1 MTTQTAA
8 PSSAVEIT
16 RASKSNLALAF
27 FALSKERQQDIS
39 VFYAW
44 CRVIDDIADDP
55 GPTAAERTHAFAI
68 WREALRAPADGESPL
83 APSVRQLIEKYTLSL
98 AHFDE
103 IIAGCEMDV
112 AATTYRTWEDL
123 ELYCHRVAS
132 VVGLISIEIFGYQDP
147 GCREYA
153 RQLGLALQLTNI
165 IRDVGVDWK
174 NEGRVYL
181 PEIEMESFGCTR
193 EILKKGRTHPAL
205 HALLE
210 YQAKRAR
217 ELYAGAIAAL
227 PPRERRSMIAAEIMR
242 TVYTGLL
249 TKMRADGFHV
259 LERRYR
265 LSSLQKAGCI
275 LRVLVR
281 TWWEEAKSAVVRQ
294 WKKWRAKAS

>member
-1 MTTQTAA
+1 MTTQTAV
-8 PSSAVEIT
+8 PSSAEEIT

-55 GPTAAERTHAFAI
+55 GPTPAERTHAFNI
-68 WREALRAPADGESPL
+68 WREALRAPTEGESTL
-83 APSVRQLIEKYTLSL
+83 APAVRELIEKYRLSL

-112 AATTYRTWEDL
+112 AETVYRTWEDL
-123 ELYCHRVAS
+123 ELYCYRVAS

-147 GCREYA
+147 ACKEYA

-174 NEGRVYL
+174 NGGRIYL
-181 PEIEMESFGCTR
+181 PEIEMESFGCTIA
-193 EILKKGRTHPAL
+193 ILKKGRTHPAL

-217 ELYAGAIAAL
+217 ELYARAIAAL
-227 PPRERRSMIAAEIMR
+227 PKDERRSMIAAEIMR
-242 TVYTGLL
+242 TVYTRLL

-265 LSSLQKAGCI
+265 LNALQKGWCI
-275 LRVLVR
+275 VRVLVR
-281 TWWEEAKSAVVRQ
+281 TWWSELVAKVVRW
-294 WKKWRAKAS
+294 WKAKRR